1 MRSWINEQL
10 YTTSSEDALDM
21 MRKDP
26 TVFSDVSSPALAWDV
41 RSLVDR
47 LSSSTSAQYHVGFR
61 SQTEGWPTSP
71 VTLLTDKLSAALSP
85 GSLIIDL
92 GCGDAALAKTL
103 VPQGFKVLSYDLVGD
118 AWVTECDYCTGIPL
132 PGSEDVALGAAED
145 SRIVDGAVCCLSL
158 MGRNW
163 MQGVREIARVLQ
175 DGFVLLLFLAYSA
188 RLLSRC

>member
-1 MRSWINEQL
+1 
-10 YTTSSEDALDM
+10 M

-26 TVFSDVSSPALAWDV
+26 TVFSDVSLPSSLTPSSLLTMSALFCCN
-41 RSLVDR
+41 
-47 LSSSTSAQYHVGFR
+47 QYHVGFR

-118 AWVTECDYCTGIPL
+118 AWVTECDYCSGIPL
-132 PGSEDVALGAAED
+132 PGSEDVELGAVED

-175 DGFVLLLFLAYSA
+175 DGSVCCFSSILPAGPNADPTSLFECPQR
-188 RLLSRC
+188 RL